1 MFIVR
6 WLDRIG
12 NPMWEKAPT
21 RTAAENMAARRSGSW
36 QYVTLGRI

>member
-12 NPMWEKAPT
+12 NPMWERAES
-21 RTAAENMAARRSGSW
+21 RTAAEHMATRRNGTW
-36 QYVTLGRI
+36 QYVSMGRA